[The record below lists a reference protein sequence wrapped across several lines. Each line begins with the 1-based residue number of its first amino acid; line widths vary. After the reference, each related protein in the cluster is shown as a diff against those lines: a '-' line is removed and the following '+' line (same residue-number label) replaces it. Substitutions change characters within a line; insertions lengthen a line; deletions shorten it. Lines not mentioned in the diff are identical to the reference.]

1 MNKRELDAVMSRYG
15 DTQTSLANAIG
26 ISRTRLNAKINETNN
41 ATFTQPEISQIR
53 SRYKLTPEEVDKIFF
68 AVKVS

>member
-1 MNKRELDAVMSRYG
+1 MNKRELEAVMSRYG
-15 DTQTSLANAIG
+15 DTQASLAAAIG

-53 SRYKLTPEEVDKIFF
+53 CRYSLTSDEIDKIFF
-68 AVKVS
+68 NTKVS